1 MQQAFIIVYHH
12 NFVTKEF
19 CKMKKILYFFT
30 VMMLLIASCKQLNL
44 AGKTRNEILVI
55 IEKYPKYKIKNTQ
68 KIVLDFNS
76 GSHYYNSIEE
86 IKKDKVAMN
95 SKKWDILKERTFLG
109 WKYIRLT
116 FSKDKVIS
124 QENKSRNDGP

>member
-1 MQQAFIIVYHH
+1 
-12 NFVTKEF
+12 
-19 CKMKKILYFFT
+19 MKKILYFFT